1 MISLFRRNSTDTTA
15 AARALYATIVEQ
27 SRQPGFFTFWGI
39 PDTPNGR
46 FEVLVLH
53 VFLVMHR
60 MRDDADCAKLARSLS
75 EQAVLDVDRNLRE
88 MGVGDLSVGRK
99 VKSLT
104 EGLYGRLGVYA
115 EGIERTNGGLDAELR
130 RNLFSEGQALDASV
144 QAAESYMRRE
154 TESLKTCDTADLLA
168 GCVRF
173 GAGPVQGIENGGK

>member
-115 EGIERTNGGLDAELR
+115 EGIERANGGLDAVLPRLLLGQPAVRRVALR
-130 RNLFSEGQALDASV
+130 HADERHRARHGVAQLAHAVSALAVAERHEHEDGLQGAAWDA
-144 QAAESYMRRE
+144 
-154 TESLKTCDTADLLA
+154 
-168 GCVRF
+168 
-173 GAGPVQGIENGGK
+173 